1 MDASFERAGFK
12 YIIIGIQCLKEFI
25 PFGSVIQL
33 LEIYQK
39 EIFKDTKM
47 YTQKIF
53 TASFFMMQKN

>member
-39 EIFKDTKM
+39 EIFKDAKM